1 MDFLPKA
8 RTLSRLT
15 CAYAACDGRIC
26 GRECTRKTRG
36 TQVCSL
42 VCTWWRA
49 CAAPRSVLRSRPDDA
64 DRADRAGG
72 AVAVHAHAG
81 AVAVQITAQAFQ
93 VDEVALADVAA
104 DPADVDRR
112 GFASFGNGA
121 NSGTCSDPGMDAL
134 QDVLAF

>member
-1 MDFLPKA
+1 MLRAMGVSAGGSA
-8 RTLSRLT
+8 R
-15 CAYAACDGRIC
+15 
-26 GRECTRKTRG
+26 EKTRG
-36 TQVCSL
+36 AQVCSL

-64 DRADRAGG
+64 DRVDRAGG

-81 AVAVQITAQAFQ
+81 AVAVQITARALQ

-134 QDVLAF
+134 

>member
-1 MDFLPKA
+1 M
-8 RTLSRLT
+8 RV
-15 CAYAACDGRIC
+15 C
-26 GRECTRKTRG
+26 GRECTRKTRE

-42 VCTWWRA
+42 VCTRRRA
-49 CAAPRSVLRSRPDDA
+49 CAVPRSVLRSGRDGA
-64 DRADRAGG
+64 DRVDRAGG
-72 AVAVHAHAG
+72 AVAIHAHAG
-81 AVAVQITAQAFQ
+81 AVAVQITARAFQ

-104 DPADVDRR
+104 DRADVDRR